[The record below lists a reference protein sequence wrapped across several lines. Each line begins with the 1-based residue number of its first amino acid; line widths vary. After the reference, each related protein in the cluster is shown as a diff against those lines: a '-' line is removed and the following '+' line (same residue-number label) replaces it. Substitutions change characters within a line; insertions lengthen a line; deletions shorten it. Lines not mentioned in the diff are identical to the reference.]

1 MTANKPTTGSIYG
14 YIIVLYFR
22 IVIFQIVIA
31 STGNAVYIRSYA
43 GNPPAWSAWRTL

>member
-22 IVIFQIVIA
+22 VVKFQIVIA

-43 GNPPAWSAWRTL
+43 GNPQTWNTWRTL